1 LRNGYKFA
9 VLIVKLCLPSKK
21 INCESQGLLKH
32 LLFTRFLND
41 LHAMRLTSMLIS
53 PSIPPLARAEG
64 GFRSRGKSES
74 ALTLFLLSYTE
85 ATCIKSEHSAP
96 YIISVRFIAILLFT
110 AAGVYFA
117 ALSHFAVRTPRCLY

>member
-1 LRNGYKFA
+1 MDKFA
-9 VLIVKLCLPSKK
+9 VLIVKLCLPSKR

-64 GFRSRGKSES
+64 GFRSRDKSES
-74 ALTLFLLSYTE
+74 ALTLFFLAYTE
-85 ATCIKSEHSAP
+85 ATCIISAP
-96 YIISVRFIAILLFT
+96 SAFYLIRAFHRHSLIS
-110 AAGVYFA
+110 
-117 ALSHFAVRTPRCLY
+117 SSRCLFCGAFPFRHVAYIDH